1 MTITDLVLILF
12 IAALLAYA
20 LYDQFIMPRRNG
32 PTLLSIAL
40 LRRGRVDSVIFVGLV
55 AILIYNNVTSHGAQ
69 MTTWLLSALALMGFY
84 IFWIRTPRIIFKQR
98 GFFFANVWIE
108 YNRIKEMNLSE
119 DGVLVMQLEQRRLL
133 IRVRN
138 IDDLEKYI
146 NFLLKINK
154 LRYSLNYVFSNFI
167 SNHNIAKAIFPIDQ
181 LLFNLTFY

>member
-40 LRRGRVDSVIFVGLV
+40 LRRSRVDSVIFVGLV

-69 MTTWLLSALALMGFY
+69 MTTWLLSSLALMGFY
-84 IFWIRTPRIIFKQR
+84 IFWIRTPRIIFKQH

-138 IDDLEKYI
+138 IDDLEKIY
-146 NFLLKINK
+146 K
-154 LRYSLNYVFSNFI
+154 LIIEN
-167 SNHNIAKAIFPIDQ
+167 Q
-181 LLFNLTFY
+181 